1 MKIAF
6 GIDFGTTNSALS
18 VYRDGRIE
26 IIPVDSGEY
35 GGELMRSVLY
45 FNDENEI
52 FAGHEAIRQY
62 LWEGASG
69 RFMQSIKT
77 FLPNTS
83 FVSTEIFGRKYT
95 IEDLVAIILR
105 QIKERG
111 ERFVGCQVDTVVLGR
126 PVYFSTDPLKH
137 QAALQRLENAARK
150 AGFRDVILQ
159 YEPVAAALAYEETMA
174 GDGEKTVFIGDFGG
188 GTSDFSIIRV
198 GGASSAGSERLKDVL
213 SLGGLYIAGDRF
225 DSQVMWDRVAC
236 YFGRDARYRSFGSD
250 EWLNVPKGLV
260 YTLSQW
266 HRIPLLRTRKNMELI
281 RLIKSTA
288 DNRAAIQNLENII
301 NDNYGFFLFQAIEK
315 TKCDLTAGDD
325 AVIEFTEKDLQISQP
340 ISRTEF
346 EQLNRDNFDR
356 IEACVDEVL
365 KSAGLSAGQIDT
377 VFLTGGTSRIP
388 YIKRIFAERF
398 GWDRLNFHNDFTS
411 VVRGLAASVPGFEG

>member
-18 VYRDGRIE
+18 VYRDGKTE
-26 IIPVDSGEY
+26 IIPVDTGEY

-45 FNDENEI
+45 FNDEREI

-95 IEDLVAIILR
+95 IEELVAIILR

-111 ERFVGCQVDTVVLGR
+111 EQFVGCQVDTVVLGR

-137 QAALQRLENAARK
+137 QAALQRLESAARK
-150 AGFRDVILQ
+150 AGFKNVILQ

-174 GDGEKTVFIGDFGG
+174 GDQEKTVFIGDFGG

-198 GGASSAGSERLKDVL
+198 GGAASTGSERLKDVL

-315 TKCDLTAGDD
+315 AKCDLTGADA

-356 IEACVDEVL
+356 IEACVDDVL

-388 YIKRIFAERF
+388 YIRKIFSERF

-411 VVRGLAASVPGFEG
+411 VVRGLAASVPGFTV